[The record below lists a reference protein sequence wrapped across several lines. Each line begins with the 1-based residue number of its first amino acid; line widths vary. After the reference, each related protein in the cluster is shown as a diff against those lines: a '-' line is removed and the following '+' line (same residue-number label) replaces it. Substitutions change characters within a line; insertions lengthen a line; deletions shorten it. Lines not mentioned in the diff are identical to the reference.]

1 LEYQINYLLVSW
13 YFLGVLMF
21 FAEMSPATKSKSK
34 DKKTGKEAQKASPKP
49 SLSVNGN
56 SSLAA
61 SGYNPLLGTFQALD
75 SVSIASISPLQY
87 SRFRSIDEADVNGIE
102 SDSVSNNGSCSGESE
117 DHKEKTTNLPLKQEV
132 IPGADNDKR
141 EKVRQKNERKHQRQK
156 ERRAQE
162 LNEKCSTYLISRKLE
177 ARTQQIVAMG
187 ISQEHATTAL
197 MMNDGKVEESVHW
210 LFDRLEEEIEKQSIQ
225 SPGNL
230 KIDITEELARITK
243 MELQLKCTRQEIE
256 RAVVQ
261 AEGDL
266 DRAEE
271 VLKGTKYEEFSVPVK
286 QEECGDPLTPSNG
299 KLIVGIGY
307 QNSDV
312 ERSEIPSPGLHPTR
326 DDKNFNYTKSP
337 STTESVNKMLAQPMK
352 RPELKLD
359 WPKPQ
364 QSAALAD
371 KRWPPTTGQVPS
383 ASYSLPSSPSPSP
396 QPAVRVEA
404 RYLASGNEFKNFQQ
418 QQQQPAN
425 RESVMVMRQRP
436 QVVITNPVPTSSMSA
451 PPTSWHPAASI
462 EIMKSNGFMQTHNI
476 PSARS
481 PSPNHLNPNQVYQQL
496 QYQNQKRFT
505 NNNQVDPHGSM
516 ARGNG
521 GQWTRNTA
529 SSPPISAASSLGL
542 FSAVG
547 SAGTSGASSP
557 IDWISGGSVDY
568 TNIDWSLDQ
577 SLSQNSRVN
586 GNWSGLKSSS
596 QIYDENMNRYSL
608 NGSMGGR
615 LNNSNGVSMENSGA
629 GVIVETQ
636 QAATSPDWTSPFE
649 GKDIFS
655 LSRQYVSPSL

>member
-1 LEYQINYLLVSW
+1 M
-13 YFLGVLMF
+13 LGVFMF
-21 FAEMSPATKSKSK
+21 FAEMSPATKSKLK
-34 DKKTGKEAQKASPKP
+34 DKKTGKETQKGSPKP
-49 SLSVNGN
+49 ALSVNGN
-56 SSLAA
+56 SSMAA
-61 SGYNPLLGTFQALD
+61 SAYNPLLGTFQVLD
-75 SVSIASISPLQY
+75 SVSIASVSPLNY
-87 SRFRSIDEADVNGIE
+87 GRFRSIDEADVNGIE

-117 DHKEKTTNLPLKQEV
+117 DHKEKTTSLPLKQEV

-162 LNEKCSTYLISRKLE
+162 LYEKCSTYLMSRKLE
-177 ARTQQIVAMG
+177 ALTQQLVAMG

-210 LFDRLEEEIEKQSIQ
+210 YFDRGEEEIEKQSIK

-230 KIDITEELARITK
+230 KIDITEELARITQ

-271 VLKGTKYEEFSVPVK
+271 VIKGTKYEEFSVPGK
-286 QEECGDPLTPSNG
+286 QEESGDPLTPSNG
-299 KLIVGIGY
+299 KLVGIGY
-307 QNSDV
+307 PNSDA
-312 ERSEIPSPGLHPTR
+312 ERPETQSVPSPGLQPTR

-337 STTESVNKMLAQPMK
+337 STTESVNKMMAQPMK
-352 RPELKLD
+352 RHELKLE

-364 QSAALAD
+364 QSATLAD
-371 KRWPPTTGQVPS
+371 KRWPNTGQVAS

-404 RYLASGNEFKNFQQ
+404 RYLASGNEFKSLQ

-425 RESVMVMRQRP
+425 RELVMAMRQRP
-436 QVVITNPVPTSSMSA
+436 QVVSTNPIPTSSMSA

-462 EIMKSNGFMQTHNI
+462 EMMNSNGFIQTHNI

-481 PSPNHLNPNQVYQQL
+481 PSPNNLNPNPNQIYQQL
-496 QYQNQKRFT
+496 QYQNQKRFSNT
-505 NNNQVDPHGSM
+505 NQVDPHGSSSM

-521 GQWTRNTA
+521 GLWTRNTA
-529 SSPPISAASSLGL
+529 SSPSISAASSLGL

-557 IDWISGGSVDY
+557 VDWISGGGSVDY
-568 TNIDWSLDQ
+568 TSIDWSLDQ
-577 SLSQNSRVN
+577 GLSQNSR
-586 GNWSGLKSSS
+586 NWSGLKSSS
-596 QIYDENMNRYSL
+596 HTYDANMNRYSL

-615 LNNSNGVSMENSGA
+615 VNSSNGVSMETA
-629 GVIVETQ
+629 GVGVVVETQ
-636 QAATSPDWTSPFE
+636 QAATSQDWTSPFE

-655 LSRQYVSPSL
+655 LSRQYASPSL

>member
-1 LEYQINYLLVSW
+1 
-13 YFLGVLMF
+13 
-21 FAEMSPATKSKSK
+21 MSPATKSKLK
-34 DKKTGKEAQKASPKP
+34 DKRNGKEAQKASPK
-49 SLSVNGN
+49 SAVSVNGN
-56 SSLAA
+56 SSMAA
-61 SGYNPLLGTFQALD
+61 SAYNPLLGTFQVLD
-75 SVSIASISPLQY
+75 SVSVGSVSPLQY
-87 SRFRSIDEADVNGIE
+87 GRFRSIDEADVNGVE

-117 DHKEKTTNLPLKQEV
+117 DHKEKITNLALKQEV

-162 LNEKCSTYLISRKLE
+162 LYEKCSTYLMSRKLE
-177 ARTQQIVAMG
+177 ALTQQLVAMG

-210 LFDRLEEEIEKQSIQ
+210 YFDRGEEEIEKQSIK

-230 KIDITEELARITK
+230 KIDITEELARITQ

-271 VLKGTKYEEFSVPVK
+271 VMKGTKYEEFSVPVK
-286 QEECGDPLTPSNG
+286 QEESGDPLTHSNG
-299 KLIVGIGY
+299 KHTVGIGY
-307 QNSDV
+307 QNSDA
-312 ERSEIPSPGLHPTR
+312 ERPETQTVPSPGLQPPR
-326 DDKNFNYTKSP
+326 DDKSFNYTKSP
-337 STTESVNKMLAQPMK
+337 STAETVNKMMAQPMK
-352 RPELKLD
+352 RSELKLE

-371 KRWPPTTGQVPS
+371 KRWSSTGQVPS

-396 QPAVRVEA
+396 QPAARAEP
-404 RYLASGNEFKNFQQ
+404 RYLASGNEFKNLP
-418 QQQQPAN
+418 QQPAN
-425 RESVMVMRQRP
+425 RESVMAMRQRP
-436 QVVITNPVPTSSMSA
+436 QVISTNPIPTSSMSS
-451 PPTSWHPAASI
+451 PPTSWHPVASI
-462 EIMKSNGFMQTHNI
+462 EMMKSNGFIQTHNI

-481 PSPNHLNPNQVYQQL
+481 PSPNNLNPNQIYQQL
-496 QYQNQKRFT
+496 QYQNQKRVSNT
-505 NNNQVDPHGSM
+505 NQVDPHGSM

-521 GQWTRNTA
+521 GLWTRNTA
-529 SSPPISAASSLGL
+529 SPPSISAASSLGL

-557 IDWISGGSVDY
+557 IDWVSGGGSVHY

-577 SLSQNSRVN
+577 GLSQNSRFN

-596 QIYDENMNRYSL
+596 HTYDTNMSRYSL

-615 LNNSNGVSMENSGA
+615 VNSSNSGSMENAGA

-636 QAATSPDWTSPFE
+636 QAATSQDWTSPFE

>member
-1 LEYQINYLLVSW
+1 
-13 YFLGVLMF
+13 MF

-49 SLSVNGN
+49 TLSVNGN

-61 SGYNPLLGTFQALD
+61 SAYNPLLGTFQALD
-75 SVSIASISPLQY
+75 SVSIASVSPLQY
-87 SRFRSIDEADVNGIE
+87 GRFRSIDDADVNGIE

-117 DHKEKTTNLPLKQEV
+117 DHKEKTTSLPLKQEV

-162 LNEKCSTYLISRKLE
+162 LYEKCSTYLISRKLE
-177 ARTQQIVAMG
+177 ARIQQLVAMG

-197 MMNDGKVEESVHW
+197 MMNDGKVEQSVHW
-210 LFDRLEEEIEKQSIQ
+210 LFDRGEEEIEKQSVQ

-230 KIDITEELARITK
+230 KIDITEELARITQ

-286 QEECGDPLTPSNG
+286 LEESGDSLTPSNG

-307 QNSDV
+307 QNSDA
-312 ERSEIPSPGLHPTR
+312 ERLEIPSPGLHPTR

-337 STTESVNKMLAQPMK
+337 STAESVNKMMAQPMK
-352 RPELKLD
+352 RSELKLD

-371 KRWPPTTGQVPS
+371 KKWPSTGQVPS

-396 QPAVRVEA
+396 QPAARVEA
-404 RYLASGNEFKNFQQ
+404 RYLASGNEFKNPQ

-436 QVVITNPVPTSSMSA
+436 QVVSSNPVPTSSMSA
-451 PPTSWHPAASI
+451 PPTSWHPTASI
-462 EIMKSNGFMQTHNI
+462 EVMKSNGFMQTHNI

-481 PSPNHLNPNQVYQQL
+481 PSPNHLNPNQIYQQL

-521 GQWTRNTA
+521 GSWTRNTA

-557 IDWISGGSVDY
+557 VDWISGGSVDY
-568 TNIDWSLDQ
+568 TSIDWSLDQ
-577 SLSQNSRVN
+577 GLSQNSR
-586 GNWSGLKSSS
+586 NWSGSKSSS
-596 QIYDENMNRYSL
+596 HIYDANMSRYSP

-615 LNNSNGVSMENSGA
+615 VNNSNSVSMENA
-629 GVIVETQ
+629 GLSVVVETQ
-636 QAATSPDWTSPFE
+636 QAATSQDWTSPFE

>member
-1 LEYQINYLLVSW
+1 
-13 YFLGVLMF
+13 MF

-49 SLSVNGN
+49 ALSINGN
-56 SSLAA
+56 SNMAA
-61 SGYNPLLGTFQALD
+61 NAYNPLLGTFQVLD
-75 SVSIASISPLQY
+75 SVSSIASVSPLQY
-87 SRFRSIDEADVNGIE
+87 GRFRSIDEADVNGIE

-162 LNEKCSTYLISRKLE
+162 LYEKCSTYLMSRKLE
-177 ARTQQIVAMG
+177 AHTQQIMAMG

-197 MMNDGKVEESVHW
+197 MMNEGKVEESVHW
-210 LFDRLEEEIEKQSIQ
+210 LFDRGEEEIEKQSIQ

-230 KIDITEELARITK
+230 KIDITEELARITQ
-243 MELQLKCTRQEIE
+243 MELQFKCTRQEIE

-271 VLKGTKYEEFSVPVK
+271 VMKGTKYEELSLPVK
-286 QEECGDPLTPSNG
+286 QEESGDPLTPSNG
-299 KLIVGIGY
+299 KFTVGIGY
-307 QNSDV
+307 QNSDAETQPV
-312 ERSEIPSPGLHPTR
+312 LLPSLQPTR
-326 DDKNFNYTKSP
+326 DDKSFNYTKSP
-337 STTESVNKMLAQPMK
+337 SPTESVNKMMVQPMK
-352 RPELKLD
+352 RPELKLE

-371 KRWPPTTGQVPS
+371 KRWPNTGYIPS

-404 RYLASGNEFKNFQQ
+404 RYIASGNEFKNL
-418 QQQQPAN
+418 QQQPAN
-425 RESVMVMRQRP
+425 RESVVGMRQRA
-436 QVVITNPVPTSSMSA
+436 QVVSTNPVPTSSMSV
-451 PPTSWHPAASI
+451 PPTSWNPSASI
-462 EIMKSNGFMQTHNI
+462 EIMKSNGFIQTHNI
-476 PSARS
+476 PGARS
-481 PSPNHLNPNQVYQQL
+481 PSPNNMNPNQIYQQL

-505 NNNQVDPHGSM
+505 NNNQVDPHGNM

-521 GQWTRNTA
+521 GLWTRNNTP
-529 SSPPISAASSLGL
+529 SSPSISAASSLGL

-557 IDWISGGSVDY
+557 VDWISGGLVDY
-568 TNIDWSLDQ
+568 RSIDWSLDQ
-577 SLSQNSRVN
+577 GLSPNSR
-586 GNWSGLKSSS
+586 NWSELKSSS
-596 QIYDENMNRYSL
+596 HTYDANMNKYSL
-608 NGSMGGR
+608 KGSIGGR
-615 LNNSNGVSMENSGA
+615 VSSSNGVTMENA
-629 GVIVETQ
+629 ETQ
-636 QAATSPDWTSPFE
+636 QAATSQEWTSPFE

-655 LSRQYVSPSL
+655 LSRQYVPPSL